1 MEIRLKNNG
10 SAAMELVGCQVNYA
24 PAEFHPIMQ
33 LPQPSPVPV
42 TAAVGDFLAP
52 FVVEPSLQHAAEQVN
67 QQDGSDITLFVGFPV
82 RPLVLA
88 KLPDP
93 FQQRLGDGFVFQRCA
108 SVICTAG
115 AALLMAAPLEV

>member
-10 SAAMELVGCQVNYA
+10 SAAKELVGCQVNYA
-24 PAEFHPIMQ
+24 LAESHPIMQ

-42 TAAVGDFLAP
+42 PAAVGDFLAP

-67 QQDGSDITLFVGFPV
+67 QEDGSDITLFVGFPV

-88 KLPDP
+88 KLPDLSSNGWVMVSY
-93 FQQRLGDGFVFQRCA
+93 FN
-108 SVICTAG
+108 G
-115 AALLMAAPLEV
+115 ALR

>member
-1 MEIRLKNNG
+1 
-10 SAAMELVGCQVNYA
+10 
-24 PAEFHPIMQ
+24 MQ
-33 LPQPSPVPV
+33 LPHSSRVPVP
-42 TAAVGDFLAP
+42 APAGDFFAP
-52 FVVEPSLQHAAEQVN
+52 LVVEPSLQHAAEQAN
-67 QQDGSDITLFVGFPV
+67 QKDGCDVTLLVGFAA

-115 AALLMAAPLEV
+115 DAVLMAAPLEV